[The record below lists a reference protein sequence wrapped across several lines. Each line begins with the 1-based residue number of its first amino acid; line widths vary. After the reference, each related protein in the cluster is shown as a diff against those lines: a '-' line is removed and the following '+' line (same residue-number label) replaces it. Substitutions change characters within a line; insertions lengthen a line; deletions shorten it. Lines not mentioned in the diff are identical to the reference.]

1 MLEAFFAGTLFYTL
15 MTFIGGSD
23 GVWAQKQLQEQKQLL
38 SSRTTDIEKTNDEL
52 SLEKI
57 ALQKDLDVIAAF
69 AKKLGYVSEHEKLVK
84 ISGLAPHETHVFDP
98 GTALLHEDAKAIPE
112 WLCKASAFVIGVL
125 FYLVL
130 LLFDLQGSPHKH
142 FPFEKKF
149 PSSTHGAVYDIH

>member
-1 MLEAFFAGTLFYTL
+1 MLEAFFAGTVFYTL
-15 MTFIGGSD
+15 MTFIAGSD

-38 SSRTTDIEKTNDEL
+38 SSRTADIEKTNDEL

-84 ISGLAPHETHVFDP
+84 ISGLAPRETHVFDP
-98 GTALLHEDAKAIPE
+98 GTVLLHEDAKAIPE
-112 WLCKASAFVIGVL
+112 WLCKASAFAIGVL

-130 LLFDLQGSPHKH
+130 LLFDLQGSPPHS

-149 PSSTHGAVYDIH
+149 PSATQEAVYDIS